1 MEICKLTRIKI
12 KLTDCSLRF
21 IIGLYLTLYMC
32 RQPLK
37 KAYRGIEASRQSLN
51 KDSFQLLTV
60 LLSNTPQFTAS
71 LFIIYEATFLLLYIL
86 SCCAW

>member
-12 KLTDCSLRF
+12 KLTDRSLRF
-21 IIGLYLTLYMC
+21 IIGLYLTLYMR

-37 KAYRGIEASRQSLN
+37 KAYKGIEASRQSLN

-71 LFIIYEATFLLLYIL
+71 LFIIDEATFLLL
-86 SCCAW
+86 